1 MGTVDPCNCVGAWTG
16 MHSPACPRG
25 GGFPAPIRDATPPLP
40 AMPASVRELVEAA
53 TAAADG
59 FCYGVAATGCTSDDP
74 DIKANA
80 NRCIGEIRQ
89 IRERVER
96 AIASVEAHYEK
107 GGR

>member
-1 MGTVDPCNCVGAWTG
+1 MGSNPCEHGYL
-16 MHSPACPRG
+16 
-25 GGFPAPIRDATPPLP
+25 PPLCDRCHKPIP